1 MGKTAIMILQELGMK
16 EGFLPVYTLLR
27 SQTDFSATGQA
38 LNKKDAKQKAAQNM
52 LTLLEDPND
61 ISKTKPL
68 SSSNDIYPDASPST
82 SGQALLDST
91 LMYEDLRNYVGSL
104 QRKRQSIMVRK
115 IKSQKKVSPNE
126 ETLLD
131 KESDKIN
138 NKKGWSDRIIKLKEN
153 DSITRSLMINVKS
166 GKKRKKKDQI
176 LLEGYRLVKDG
187 TEVGV
192 KPKAILSSD
201 IIYLTLYEDVKLFQI
216 PYKTIQLWSN
226 LKTSPGII
234 ALD

>member
-1 MGKTAIMILQELGMK
+1 MLFSIRQLHLRVICNRKILDAFIAKPTTNLQRKCKYARWEHRKPIAIVNKNEL
-16 EGFLPVYTLLR
+16 F
-27 SQTDFSATGQA
+27 D
-38 LNKKDAKQKAAQNM
+38 DQNV
-52 LTLLEDPND
+52 ND
-61 ISKTKPL
+61 TK
-68 SSSNDIYPDASPST
+68 I
-82 SGQALLDST
+82 
-91 LMYEDLRNYVGSL
+91 L

-216 PYKTIQLWSN
+216 PYKTIQLWSRFILLSN
-226 LKTSPGII
+226 
-234 ALD
+234 

>member
-1 MGKTAIMILQELGMK
+1 MHLLLNLQQIYK
-16 EGFLPVYTLLR
+16 E
-27 SQTDFSATGQA
+27 
-38 LNKKDAKQKAAQNM
+38 N
-52 LTLLEDPND
+52 
-61 ISKTKPL
+61 
-68 SSSNDIYPDASPST
+68 
-82 SGQALLDST
+82 
-91 LMYEDLRNYVGSL
+91 
-104 QRKRQSIMVRK
+104 RKRQSIMVRK